1 MTYSFQAPRYMAT
14 GYVVEDLKLPSG
26 AIWSGEL
33 SIEPDEW
40 SSCEDWYIYRAHW
53 NDPQDPAKL
62 LWCDKDTNPDMFAA
76 LCKAVYSSAQLC
88 MAISDE
94 ARI

>member
-1 MTYSFQAPRYMAT
+1 MTNSLKAPRYAAT
-14 GYVVEDLKLPSG
+14 GYVIKDLKLPSG
-26 AIWSGEL
+26 EVWSGEL

-40 SSCEDWYIYRAHW
+40 VSCEDWYIYRAHW
-53 NDPQDPAKL
+53 NDPSDPTKL
-62 LWCDKDTNPDMFAA
+62 LFCDKDTAPTLFIAICA
-76 LCKAVYSSAQLC
+76 AVYSNVHLC